1 MAAAREVCQQF
12 TTGKRS
18 LDHLARIAPVLID
31 SSYSAEFDFV
41 LGTLSVANVRAY
53 PRLSFAQGR
62 HDLLR
67 GDERSA
73 STLFAR
79 ALSNAGNDAPLVAR
93 ATWELGCLALREDHV
108 SAAEIALQLGRGG
121 LGDKANFSADLLHL
135 EALIAERRSQ
145 REVVVDRYRCAIGMA
160 AGALTL
166 LTRVIALRNLASA
179 IAHDSPDEAS
189 ALCALGLA
197 LVDGDDLDVRARPA
211 VENVLAYSLLCVGK
225 TEEAL
230 ARADSAVVS
239 ARDAEHALIECYA
252 SFNRCI
258 ALELLGR
265 VRKSDQELANLTVRA
280 NKAGFSDVQEWAH
293 LRRAWLAFK
302 QEPPERVRA
311 QLHHDLTNADRAPYV
326 ESVATLRALLDYREG
341 DAPSAVVTLASL
353 VEKYAAN
360 DDWLTSFALLLWLAC
375 AHDSIGQRKEAE
387 AAVRAG
393 LQIGRS
399 HSFRLSPNW
408 WSDDLVR
415 IAQKLASPDDAPY
428 AARLQRLKGGL
439 RTAART
445 RVTVL
450 LPEGDLQVDGRPM
463 SDERW
468 RSGCT
473 GSRVLRRLVA
483 CLAAAHPIGVQRDE
497 LMDMLW
503 PESDGDRAAQN
514 LYSALNDLR
523 HLLRGVRGLSV
534 ALSDNRY
541 RLVPGA
547 DVLFDAQPA
556 DRPKDTD
563 AQRT

>member
-1 MAAAREVCQQF
+1 VRAWHAELAAARDTCQQF

-18 LDHLARIAPVLID
+18 LDQLARIAPVLID
-31 SSYSAEFDFV
+31 SSYSAELDVV
-41 LGTLSVANVRAY
+41 LGTLSLADVEAH
-53 PRLSFAQGR
+53 PRLSFARGR

-73 STLFAR
+73 APLFAR
-79 ALSNAGNDAPLVAR
+79 ALSNAGSDAPLVAR

-121 LGDKANFSADLLHL
+121 LGPTASASADLLHL

-145 REVVVDRYRCAIGMA
+145 REVVVDRYRGAIGMA

-197 LVDGDDLDVRARPA
+197 LVDADDLDVRARPA
-211 VENVLAYSLLCVGK
+211 LENVLAYSLLCAGK

-230 ARADSAVVS
+230 ARADSAIVS
-239 ARDAEHALIECYA
+239 ARDAGHGLIECYA

-265 VRKSDQELANLTVRA
+265 VRRSDKELANLTVRA
-280 NKAGFSDVQEWAH
+280 RKAGFPDVREWAH

-302 QEPPERVRA
+302 QEPPDRVRD
-311 QLHHDLTNADRAPYV
+311 QLRHDLTNADAAPYA
-326 ESVATLRALLDYREG
+326 ESVTTLRALLDYREG
-341 DAPSAVVTLASL
+341 NATSAVATLAGL
-353 VEKYAAN
+353 VEQYAAN
-360 DDWLTSFALLLWLAC
+360 EDWLTSFVLLLWLAC
-375 AHDSIGQRKEAE
+375 VHDSVGQSKEAA
-387 AAVRAG
+387 AAVHAG
-393 LQIGRS
+393 LQIGSSR
-399 HSFRLSPNW
+399 SFRPSPNW

-415 IAQKLASPDDAPY
+415 IAQQLASPDDAPY
-428 AARLQRLKGGL
+428 AARLQRPRGRL
-439 RTAART
+439 RTAPRA

-450 LPEGDLQVDGRPM
+450 PDGNLEIDGRPI

-468 RSGCT
+468 RSGRT
-473 GSRVLRRLVA
+473 GSRVLRRLVS
-483 CLAAAHPIGVQRDE
+483 CLAAAHPVGVPREE
-497 LMDMLW
+497 LMDILW

-523 HLLRGVRGLSV
+523 HLLRGVRGLS
-534 ALSDNRY
+534 LDLTGDRY
-541 RLVPGA
+541 RLVPSL
-547 DVLFDAQPA
+547 DVVFDP
-556 DRPKDTD
+556 RPRRER
-563 AQRT
+563 Q